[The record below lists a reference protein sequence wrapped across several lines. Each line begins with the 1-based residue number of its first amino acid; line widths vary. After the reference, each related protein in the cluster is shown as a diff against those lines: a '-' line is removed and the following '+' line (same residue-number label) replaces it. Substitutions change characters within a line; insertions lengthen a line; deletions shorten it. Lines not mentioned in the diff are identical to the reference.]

1 MAVELSFAETG
12 SGPSL
17 VILHGL
23 FGSKRNWASIA
34 RLLGRHHR
42 VLTLDLRNH
51 GDSPWDARHD
61 YPAIAED
68 VAEVIR
74 TVAGGT
80 ATVIGH
86 SMGGKAAMLL
96 ALEYPALVERLVVVD
111 IAPATS
117 RGTSIDVLHAMR
129 AVPLAT
135 CTRRT
140 DVVTALESRILDPGI
155 RAFLAQSVT
164 VGPDGLAWS
173 VNLDAIERHFDA
185 IRGFPDI
192 PSGRTY
198 DGPVLF
204 ITGGRSV
211 YVEPEHWPVITR
223 LFPRARR
230 DVFEEAGHW
239 VHADAPARFVEA
251 VDRFLE
257 V

>member
-1 MAVELSFAETG
+1 MAVELSFVETG
-12 SGPSL
+12 SGPPL

-23 FGSKRNWASIA
+23 FGSKRNWASVA
-34 RLLGRHHR
+34 RLLSRRHR
-42 VLTLDLRNH
+42 VVAVDLRNH
-51 GDSPWDARHD
+51 GDSPWHARHD

-74 TVAGGT
+74 RVTGG
-80 ATVIGH
+80 AAAVIGH

-96 ALEYPALVERLVVVD
+96 ALEYPALVDRLVVVD
-111 IAPATS
+111 IAPAIS

-135 CTRRT
+135 CSRRT
-140 DVVTALESRILDPGI
+140 DVATALESRIPDPGI

-185 IRGFPDI
+185 IRDFPDI
-192 PSGRTY
+192 PPGRTY
-198 DGPVLF
+198 EGPVLF

-211 YVEPEHWPVITR
+211 YVEPQHWPDIKR
-223 LFPRARR
+223 LFPGASR
-230 DVFEEAGHW
+230 DIFEDAGHW
-239 VHADAPARFVEA
+239 VHADAPARFVET
-251 VDRFLE
+251 VDRFLK